1 MKEKVRELQ
10 SESAEVSER
19 TGFQSIFS
27 FGFEPSGEAVFRR
40 IEKSMKRSEEI
51 QNRADLPRIRI
62 VSEIVQR
69 FQEERNGFFGI
80 SLLSISP
87 TNPVKR
93 FAYPGLSSVAA
104 FDVVRKKGDHF
115 IEILLRAKDFSL
127 LKETVKIEVLHLG
140 WDFSEHAQCFVEP
153 GSAHLDIAEKD
164 ETFAEARMMWEIVD
178 KLRCCD
184 RRSFVIAHRVQ
195 SCGATVRD
203 FAFEPM

>member
-51 QNRADLPRIRI
+51 QNGADLPRIRI

-80 SLLSISP
+80 SLRSEEHTSELQSR
-87 TNPVKR
+87 V
-93 FAYPGLSSVAA
+93 
-104 FDVVRKKGDHF
+104 H
-115 IEILLRAKDFSL
+115 LLFRL
-127 LKETVKIEVLHLG
+127 LLV
-140 WDFSEHAQCFVEP
+140 
-153 GSAHLDIAEKD
+153 
-164 ETFAEARMMWEIVD
+164 
-178 KLRCCD
+178 
-184 RRSFVIAHRVQ
+184 
-195 SCGATVRD
+195 
-203 FAFEPM
+203 